1 MQNFLDFLL
10 RGKYNWLIPD
20 TKIYRNRGDSHMN
33 PKQILKNVHCLL
45 DWKQK
50 ITFLFI
56 MLIMIL
62 SSVLTQ
68 LTPKAIGW
76 LTDDILSQTEINFY
90 SIFPI
95 LFFILIVNVANEVI
109 KILRRIVVEDIATK
123 TEKKARGLVI
133 ASLLKAPLSYF
144 KDHMTGNIHGRLNR
158 SIEGTTKLVKLIFM
172 DFAPAV
178 ATGIAAVFVIFS
190 QLPWQVALLMVLVVP
205 VGTLIVMRQIST
217 QKGIRVEL
225 LQTKADLDG
234 TMVEL
239 LGGMETIR
247 SMDSAEI
254 ECARIDRRSEALRTK
269 EMKHHRAMAFY
280 DCLKFINEAAFNV
293 AVIGI
298 SVLLAFQGAISVGTV
313 LTAYLCFT
321 QLTGPLRELHRIL
334 DEVSECTVL
343 ASDYFQILGIPKD
356 FSYAVQG
363 EKRVEKWDS
372 NDIQMQHLRFH
383 YAEEPDKPIL
393 EDLNLQVG
401 AGKFIGIAGP
411 SGCGKS
417 TVTKA
422 IDKLEETEGTITIG
436 GYDLAALTRADLA
449 EAVVLVPQVPF
460 LFADTI
466 FHNICYGIKREVT
479 LEEVREAARRASI
492 DADIMQMP
500 GQYAFLVAEAGHN
513 LSGGQRQRI
522 ALARAFLRTPRI
534 LILDEATSA
543 LDNTSEK
550 QIQVEFERMKEVYGT
565 TILSIAHRLTTLKN
579 CDQIVVMDH
588 GKIVQQGT
596 YDSLREQPGLF
607 RDMSLGI
614 VQ

>member
-1 MQNFLDFLL
+1 MRRKMTLFSL
-10 RGKYNWLIPD
+10 
-20 TKIYRNRGDSHMN
+20 T
-33 PKQILKNVHCLL
+33 KQIFGLL
-45 DWKQK
+45 QK
-50 ITFLFI
+50 RQKRSFWIVL
-56 MLIMIL
+56 LILALSAGLSQIL
-62 SSVLTQ
+62 PLAV
-68 LTPKAIGW
+68 GY
-76 LTDDILSQTEINFY
+76 LTDRVLVDRANISFQTIV
-90 SIFPI
+90 PV
-95 LFFILIVNVANEVI
+95 LLVILITSVVNEVI
-109 KILRRIVVEDIATK
+109 KVIRRLLVEDASTQA
-123 TEKKARGLVI
+123 EKEARNRAA
-133 ASLLKAPLSYF
+133 ASLMLAPMRYF
-144 KDHMTGNIHGRLNR
+144 RQNMTGNIHGRLNR

-298 SVLLAFQGAISVGTV
+298 SVLLAFQGTISVGTV

-417 TVTKA
+417 TITKA
-422 IDKLEETEGTITIG
+422 IDKLEETEGRITIG

-596 YDSLREQPGLF
+596 YDSLKEQPGLF

>member
-1 MQNFLDFLL
+1 M
-10 RGKYNWLIPD
+10 
-20 TKIYRNRGDSHMN
+20 
-33 PKQILKNVHCLL
+33 
-45 DWKQK
+45 
-50 ITFLFI
+50 
-56 MLIMIL
+56 
-62 SSVLTQ
+62 
-68 LTPKAIGW
+68 
-76 LTDDILSQTEINFY
+76 
-90 SIFPI
+90 
-95 LFFILIVNVANEVI
+95 
-109 KILRRIVVEDIATK
+109 
-123 TEKKARGLVI
+123 
-133 ASLLKAPLSYF
+133 
-144 KDHMTGNIHGRLNR
+144 
-158 SIEGTTKLVKLIFM
+158 
-172 DFAPAV
+172 
-178 ATGIAAVFVIFS
+178 
-190 QLPWQVALLMVLVVP
+190 
-205 VGTLIVMRQIST
+205 
-217 QKGIRVEL
+217 
-225 LQTKADLDG
+225 
-234 TMVEL
+234 
-239 LGGMETIR
+239 
-247 SMDSAEI
+247 
-254 ECARIDRRSEALRTK
+254 
-269 EMKHHRAMAFY
+269 
-280 DCLKFINEAAFNV
+280 
-293 AVIGI
+293 
-298 SVLLAFQGAISVGTV
+298 
-313 LTAYLCFT
+313 
-321 QLTGPLRELHRIL
+321 
-334 DEVSECTVL
+334 

-372 NDIQMQHLRFH
+372 NDIQMQHLRSH

>member
-1 MQNFLDFLL
+1 M
-10 RGKYNWLIPD
+10 RRKIPLFSL
-20 TKIYRNRGDSHMN
+20 T
-33 PKQILKNVHCLL
+33 KQIFGLL
-45 DWKQK
+45 QK
-50 ITFLFI
+50 RQKRSFWIIL
-56 MLIMIL
+56 LILAVSAGLSQIL
-62 SSVLTQ
+62 PLAV
-68 LTPKAIGW
+68 GY
-76 LTDDILSQTEINFY
+76 LTDRVLVDRANISFQTTV
-90 SIFPI
+90 PV
-95 LFFILIVNVANEVI
+95 LLVILITSVVNEVI
-109 KILRRIVVEDIATK
+109 KVIRRLLVEDASTQA
-123 TEKKARGLVI
+123 EKEARNRAA
-133 ASLLKAPLSYF
+133 ASLMLAPMRYF
-144 KDHMTGNIHGRLNR
+144 RQNMTGNIHGRLNR

-372 NDIQMQHLRFH
+372 NDIQMQHLHFH

-417 TVTKA
+417 TITKA
-422 IDKLEETEGTITIG
+422 IDKLEETEGRITIG

-596 YDSLREQPGLF
+596 YDSLKEQPGLF

>member
-1 MQNFLDFLL
+1 MRRKMPLFSL
-10 RGKYNWLIPD
+10 
-20 TKIYRNRGDSHMN
+20 T
-33 PKQILKNVHCLL
+33 KQIFGLL
-45 DWKQK
+45 QK
-50 ITFLFI
+50 RQKRSFWIVL
-56 MLIMIL
+56 LILAVSAGLSQIL
-62 SSVLTQ
+62 PLAV
-68 LTPKAIGW
+68 GY
-76 LTDDILSQTEINFY
+76 LTDRVLVDRANISFQTTV
-90 SIFPI
+90 PV
-95 LFFILIVNVANEVI
+95 LLVILITSVVNEVI
-109 KILRRIVVEDIATK
+109 KVIRRLLVEDASTQA
-123 TEKKARGLVI
+123 EKEARNRAA
-133 ASLLKAPLSYF
+133 ASLMLAPMRYF
-144 KDHMTGNIHGRLNR
+144 RQNMTGNIHGRLNR

-500 GQYAFLVAEAGHN
+500 GQYAFLVAESGHN

>member
-1 MQNFLDFLL
+1 
-10 RGKYNWLIPD
+10 
-20 TKIYRNRGDSHMN
+20 
-33 PKQILKNVHCLL
+33 
-45 DWKQK
+45 
-50 ITFLFI
+50 
-56 MLIMIL
+56 
-62 SSVLTQ
+62 
-68 LTPKAIGW
+68 
-76 LTDDILSQTEINFY
+76 
-90 SIFPI
+90 
-95 LFFILIVNVANEVI
+95 
-109 KILRRIVVEDIATK
+109 
-123 TEKKARGLVI
+123 
-133 ASLLKAPLSYF
+133 
-144 KDHMTGNIHGRLNR
+144 MTGNIHGRLNR

>member
-1 MQNFLDFLL
+1 MRRKMPLFSL
-10 RGKYNWLIPD
+10 
-20 TKIYRNRGDSHMN
+20 T
-33 PKQILKNVHCLL
+33 KQIFGLL
-45 DWKQK
+45 QK
-50 ITFLFI
+50 RQKRSFWIVL
-56 MLIMIL
+56 LILAVSAGLSQIL
-62 SSVLTQ
+62 PLAV
-68 LTPKAIGW
+68 GY
-76 LTDDILSQTEINFY
+76 LTDRVLVDRANISFQTTV
-90 SIFPI
+90 PV
-95 LFFILIVNVANEVI
+95 LLVILITSVVNEVI
-109 KILRRIVVEDIATK
+109 KVIRRLLVEDASTQA
-123 TEKKARGLVI
+123 EKEARNRAA
-133 ASLLKAPLSYF
+133 ASLMLAPMRYF
-144 KDHMTGNIHGRLNR
+144 RQNMTGNIHGRLNR

-234 TMVEL
+234 IMVEL

>member
-1 MQNFLDFLL
+1 MRRKIPLFSLTKQIFGLL
-10 RGKYNWLIPD
+10 QKRQKRSFWIVLLILAVSAGLSQILPLAVGYLTD
-20 TKIYRNRGDSHMN
+20 RVLVDRANISFQTTVPVLLVILITSVVNEIIKVIRRLLVEDASTQAEKEARNR
-33 PKQILKNVHCLL
+33 
-45 DWKQK
+45 
-50 ITFLFI
+50 
-56 MLIMIL
+56 
-62 SSVLTQ
+62 
-68 LTPKAIGW
+68 A
-76 LTDDILSQTEINFY
+76 
-90 SIFPI
+90 
-95 LFFILIVNVANEVI
+95 A
-109 KILRRIVVEDIATK
+109 
-123 TEKKARGLVI
+123 
-133 ASLLKAPLSYF
+133 ASLMLAPMRYF
-144 KDHMTGNIHGRLNR
+144 RQNMTGNIHGRLNR

-422 IDKLEETEGTITIG
+422 IDKLEETEGRITIG

-500 GQYAFLVAEAGHN
+500 GQYAFLVVEAGHN

-596 YDSLREQPGLF
+596 YDSLKEQPGLF